1 MGALPF
7 TLRQLEVFER
17 LCELRSFRL
26 ASEELGISQ
35 ASVSNQLK
43 ALEDQMGQRLLVREP
58 GRRPRLTPE
67 GSAFLADLGR
77 FREAAD
83 ALAAHRRSGPGAA
96 PTQRRLK
103 VLIGNYLLKDYVRP
117 KLAGFFEAHPEILL
131 DLIPPLIN
139 DDPRVILAR
148 ESFDLALFQENLRY
162 PVNGSFRELAHVR
175 SGVFGHSKFMQG
187 GNAPLSPEQVSKLP
201 FLLPNAGS
209 FYEGEVLDML
219 GRHGIK
225 PVEIVGHMQYFDVMS
240 AMFERGT
247 CVGVTIEPLLDPVRH
262 RNTVMLHPLD
272 EWRLTF
278 YRNPRSRGAQVDA
291 AEEFLISSVLG
302 DPAYPIVPGTAR

>member
-1 MGALPF
+1 MGGLPF

-43 ALEDQMGQRLLVREP
+43 ALEDQMGLRLLVRES
-58 GRRPRLTPE
+58 GKRPQLTPE

-77 FREAAD
+77 FWESAD
-83 ALAAHRRSGPGAA
+83 ALAAHRRSGPGGA
-96 PTQRRLK
+96 PAQRSLK

-117 KLAGFFEAHPEILL
+117 KLASFFEAHPDILL
-131 DLIPPLIN
+131 DLVPPLIN
-139 DDPRVILAR
+139 DDPRAILVR
-148 ESFDLALFQENLRY
+148 ERFDLALFQENLRN
-162 PVNGSFRELAHVR
+162 PLSDDIRELARVR
-175 SGVFGHSKFMQG
+175 SGVFGNRKFLEG
-187 GNAPLSPEQVSKLP
+187 RNAPLSPQQVSALP
-201 FLLPNAGS
+201 FLLPNTGS

-225 PVEIVGHMQYFDVMS
+225 PVEIVGRMQYFDVMS

-247 CVGVTIEPLLDPVRH
+247 CIGVTIEPLLDPVRH
-262 RNTVMLHPLD
+262 RNTVMLCPLD
-272 EWRLTF
+272 DWRLAF

-291 AEEFLISSVLG
+291 AEEFLISSVLD
-302 DPAYPIVPGTAR
+302 DPAYPVIPGTTG